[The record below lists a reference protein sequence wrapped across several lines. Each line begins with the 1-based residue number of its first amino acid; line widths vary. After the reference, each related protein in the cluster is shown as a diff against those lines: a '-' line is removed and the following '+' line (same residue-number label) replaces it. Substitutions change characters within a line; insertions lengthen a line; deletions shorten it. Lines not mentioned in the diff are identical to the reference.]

1 MNRYLIYILLV
12 ISGLVWAGADHLV
25 FNRITISP
33 TDAEFISIYNPTSE
47 SIDLSD
53 YYITDS
59 NNYYNLPSGSDFWS
73 ENAFDFIARFPD
85 SQFIAPN
92 ESLVISLKDAEK
104 FANYYGYN
112 PDLTLF
118 EDMRDAID
126 NQNTISTEITDE
138 PDNYDNVLNLPLLT
152 NPEMLMLF
160 KWEQGTDFVQD
171 VDYFIWGN
179 ASQGVDKTS
188 VSGYLQDTD
197 LSEQSYQENH
207 ADNFTY
213 VRFLL
218 NNSEGAE
225 TNIGGNGIDGNDET
239 SENFD
244 ETWNIVLAPEL
255 GCTDPQSPNFD
266 SEAAGDNGRCIDYT
280 IEQVYSQFGN
290 YINEDQGCNESLSA
304 NITTMGLVVDYQDK
318 TLVNGPRVIKIQD
331 NQGYQIELTIWDW
344 DPMNSDIIN
353 EYIDPYNPAEYYIA
367 VSGTLGVYNCN
378 FQLELL
384 NENSIM
390 YLSEYHPEGI
400 YESDANIVK
409 SSIDVA
415 PYVLIPSIGEQIDYS
430 YSVPSGSRV
439 IIRVFDL
446 SGRFITSLVDTFI
459 DPGQNNWQSSWD
471 GRDHL
476 GQILSPG
483 TYLMHIESMN
493 FQTGETTTDVDPV
506 VIGTKP

>member
-1 MNRYLIYILLV
+1 MNRYLIYIVLV

-33 TDAEFISIYNPTSE
+33 TNAEFVSIYNPTSE

-73 ENAFDFIARFPD
+73 ESLFDFVARFPD
-85 SQFIAPN
+85 GQSIG
-92 ESLVISLKDAEK
+92 SDDYLIISFHNSEIFTA
-104 FANYYGYN
+104 YYGYS
-112 PDLTLF
+112 PDISLF
-118 EDMRDAID
+118 EDMRDAVD
-126 NQNTISTEITDE
+126 GQTTISNGDAFVAL
-138 PDNYDNVLNLPLLT
+138 DFLNNDT
-152 NPEMLMLF
+152 EMLMLF
-160 KWEQGTDFVQD
+160 KWQEGADFVQD
-171 VDYFIWGN
+171 VDYFVWGN
-179 ASQGVDKTS
+179 TSQGVDKTS
-188 VSGYLQDTD
+188 VSGYAQDTD
-197 LSEQSYQENH
+197 LNGQSYQENH
-207 ADNFTY
+207 TDNFTY

-225 TNIGGNGIDGNDET
+225 TNTGGNGIGGNDET

-266 SEAAGDNGRCIDYT
+266 SGAAGDNGRCIDYT

-318 TLVNGPRVIKIQD
+318 SLVNGPRVIKIKD

-344 DPMNSDIIN
+344 DPMSSDIVN
-353 EYIDPYNPAEYYIA
+353 EYINPYNPTQYYIA
-367 VSGTLGVYNCN
+367 VNGTLGVYNCN
-378 FQLELL
+378 FQLELS
-384 NENSIM
+384 NEQSIM

-400 YESDANIVK
+400 YESDANVVK
-409 SSIDVA
+409 SSIDVE
-415 PYVLIPSIGEQIDYS
+415 PYVLIPSIGEQINYS

-483 TYLMHIESMN
+483 TYLMHIESMD
-493 FQTGETTTDVDPV
+493 FQTGKTTTDVDPV
-506 VIGTKP
+506 VIGIKP

>member
-1 MNRYLIYILLV
+1 
-12 ISGLVWAGADHLV
+12 
-25 FNRITISP
+25 
-33 TDAEFISIYNPTSE
+33 
-47 SIDLSD
+47 
-53 YYITDS
+53 
-59 NNYYNLPSGSDFWS
+59 
-73 ENAFDFIARFPD
+73 
-85 SQFIAPN
+85 
-92 ESLVISLKDAEK
+92 
-104 FANYYGYN
+104 
-112 PDLTLF
+112 
-118 EDMRDAID
+118 
-126 NQNTISTEITDE
+126 
-138 PDNYDNVLNLPLLT
+138 
-152 NPEMLMLF
+152 
-160 KWEQGTDFVQD
+160 
-171 VDYFIWGN
+171 
-179 ASQGVDKTS
+179 
-188 VSGYLQDTD
+188 
-197 LSEQSYQENH
+197 
-207 ADNFTY
+207 
-213 VRFLL
+213 
-218 NNSEGAE
+218 
-225 TNIGGNGIDGNDET
+225 
-239 SENFD
+239 
-244 ETWNIVLAPEL
+244 
-255 GCTDPQSPNFD
+255 
-266 SEAAGDNGRCIDYT
+266 
-280 IEQVYSQFGN
+280 
-290 YINEDQGCNESLSA
+290 
-304 NITTMGLVVDYQDK
+304 
-318 TLVNGPRVIKIQD
+318 
-331 NQGYQIELTIWDW
+331 
-344 DPMNSDIIN
+344 MNSDIIN

>member
-73 ENAFDFIARFPD
+73 GSLFDFIARFPGGQSIGSNEYLIISFHN
-85 SQFIAPN
+85 SQIFT
-92 ESLVISLKDAEK
+92 D
-104 FANYYGYN
+104 YYGYG
-112 PDLTLF
+112 PDISLF

-126 NQNTISTEITDE
+126 GENTISNGDAFVAL
-138 PDNYDNVLNLPLLT
+138 DFLNNDT
-152 NPEMLMLF
+152 EMLMLF
-160 KWEQGTDFVQD
+160 KWEQGTSFVQD
-171 VDYFIWGN
+171 VDYFVWGN
-179 ASQGVDKTS
+179 TSQGVDKTS
-188 VSGYLQDTD
+188 VSGYVQDTN
-197 LSEQSYQENH
+197 LNEQSYQESH
-207 ADNFTY
+207 EDNFTY

-225 TNIGGNGIDGNDET
+225 RNTGGNGIDGNDET

-266 SEAAGDNGRCIDYT
+266 AEAAGDNGRCIDYT
-280 IEQVYSQFGN
+280 IKQIYSQFEN

-318 TLVNGPRVIKIQD
+318 TFVNGPRVIKIQD

-344 DPMNSDIIN
+344 DPINSDIIN

-390 YLSEYHPEGI
+390 YLSEYHPEGT
-400 YESDANIVK
+400 YESDTNIVK
-409 SSIDVA
+409 SSIDVE